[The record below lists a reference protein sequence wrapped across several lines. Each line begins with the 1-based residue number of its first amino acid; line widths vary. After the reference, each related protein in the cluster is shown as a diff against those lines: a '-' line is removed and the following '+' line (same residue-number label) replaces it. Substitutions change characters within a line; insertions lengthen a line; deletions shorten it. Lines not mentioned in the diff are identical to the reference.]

1 MEGTALK
8 TELTDQE
15 LQQLIEYAQ
24 SAGKTAANNDPQS
37 NAGPEDLPRFDQ
49 KEIADEY
56 GLPFDPEGYYNSA
69 PLEFEETAGSLW
81 YFLNT
86 LHYAATRYNRHSPA
100 YFSLLKELE
109 KNIKQ
114 MGSYCINRA
123 VLEKSGTEFSNLGD
137 MSVHELYCMVSLHF
151 RKCRL
156 AAREIE
162 ENEKSI
168 DMSLVSWMFRLA
180 ALAERL
186 KATEDKIQKIK
197 DGRIDSE
204 KLLEQ
209 SQIYKG
215 EPHLRRDISNQ
226 KVSSGLR
233 GPSSL
238 PVMKSHA
245 KEVKRQKQ
253 KLEKQEKAKQ
263 REMERAAKRVEK
275 SGFFGSAPF
284 EPKPF
289 RPMPL
294 PKIPGIGLNED
305 ELKKL
310 LMDEAKSRGDMTEAG
325 IIAAESVQENIR
337 RFYRIKERGSRSRE
351 QGTKAGDQGACGKG
365 SMVRGPGT
373 SPSDETRKKLR
384 EKRKKRK

>member
-1 MEGTALK
+1 
-8 TELTDQE
+8 
-15 LQQLIEYAQ
+15 
-24 SAGKTAANNDPQS
+24 
-37 NAGPEDLPRFDQ
+37 
-49 KEIADEY
+49 
-56 GLPFDPEGYYNSA
+56 
-69 PLEFEETAGSLW
+69 
-81 YFLNT
+81 
-86 LHYAATRYNRHSPA
+86 
-100 YFSLLKELE
+100 
-109 KNIKQ
+109 
-114 MGSYCINRA
+114 
-123 VLEKSGTEFSNLGD
+123 
-137 MSVHELYCMVSLHF
+137 MVSLHF

-197 DGRIDSE
+197 EGKIDSK

-209 SQIYKG
+209 SQVFKG
-215 EPHLRRDISNQ
+215 EPNIRRDTSNQ

-233 GPSSL
+233 RPSSL

-245 KEVKRQKQ
+245 KEIKRQKQ
-253 KLEKQEKAKQ
+253 RLEKQEKAKQ

-275 SGFFGSAPF
+275 SGLFGSAPF
-284 EPKPF
+284 EPQPF

-294 PKIPGIGLNED
+294 PKIPGIGLNEA

-325 IIAAESVQENIR
+325 IIAGESVQDNIR
-337 RFYRIKERGSRSRE
+337 RYYRL
-351 QGTKAGDQGACGKG
+351 KG
-365 SMVRGPGT
+365 SGPGEKIQRT
-373 SPSDETRKKLR
+373 DIRDPRSGPSDETRKKLR
-384 EKRKKRK
+384 EKRKKKK

>member
-1 MEGTALK
+1 MEGTAMK
-8 TELTDQE
+8 TDLTDQE
-15 LQQLIEYAQ
+15 LQQLIERAQ
-24 SAGKTAANNDPQS
+24 RVGQNAASNDPQ
-37 NAGPEDLPRFDQ
+37 NDAGPEDLPRFDQ
-49 KEIADEY
+49 KDIVDEY
-56 GLPFDPEGYYNSA
+56 GLS
-69 PLEFEETAGSLW
+69 
-81 YFLNT
+81 
-86 LHYAATRYNRHSPA
+86 
-100 YFSLLKELE
+100 
-109 KNIKQ
+109 I
-114 MGSYCINRA
+114 
-123 VLEKSGTEFSNLGD
+123 
-137 MSVHELYCMVSLHF
+137 HELYCMVSLHF

-162 ENEKSI
+162 ESEKSI
-168 DMSLVSWMFRLA
+168 DISLVSWMFRLA

-186 KATEDKIQKIK
+186 KATEDKNQKIK
-197 DGRIDSE
+197 DGKIDTE

-209 SQIYKG
+209 SQVYKG
-215 EPHLRRDISNQ
+215 EPNIRRDVSNR

-233 GPSSL
+233 NPSSL

-275 SGFFGSAPF
+275 RGFLGSAPF

-289 RPMPL
+289 PPMPL
-294 PKIPGIGLNED
+294 PKIPGIGLNEV

-365 SMVRGPGT
+365 AMVRGPGA

>member
-1 MEGTALK
+1 
-8 TELTDQE
+8 
-15 LQQLIEYAQ
+15 
-24 SAGKTAANNDPQS
+24 
-37 NAGPEDLPRFDQ
+37 
-49 KEIADEY
+49 
-56 GLPFDPEGYYNSA
+56 
-69 PLEFEETAGSLW
+69 
-81 YFLNT
+81 
-86 LHYAATRYNRHSPA
+86 
-100 YFSLLKELE
+100 
-109 KNIKQ
+109 
-114 MGSYCINRA
+114 
-123 VLEKSGTEFSNLGD
+123 
-137 MSVHELYCMVSLHF
+137 MVSLHF

-197 DGRIDSE
+197 DGKIDSE

-209 SQIYKG
+209 SQVFKG
-215 EPHLRRDISNQ
+215 EPNIRRDISNQ

-233 GPSSL
+233 RPSSL

-245 KEVKRQKQ
+245 KEIKRQKQ
-253 KLEKQEKAKQ
+253 RLEKQEKAKQ

-294 PKIPGIGLNED
+294 PKIPGIGLNEV
-305 ELKKL
+305 ELKRL

-325 IIAAESVQENIR
+325 IIAAESAQENIR
-337 RFYRIKERGSRSRE
+337 RFFKLKGLEADLRNKE
-351 QGTKAGDQGACGKG
+351 QGAREPRSG
-365 SMVRGPGT
+365 
-373 SPSDETRKKLR
+373 PSDETRKKLR
-384 EKRKKRK
+384 EKRKKRE